1 MGYTA
6 ELIVGFVLIVRTT
19 TRPPRSIRTPL
30 RPRVIQVPVRHQRI
44 TKHTNPTCPI
54 HSQVRWHEKNPV
66 RRNQLG
72 KVFLSV
78 MELRVD
84 EHHTIDPTFLLKRA
98 TRGLNLSR
106 STLAVQVIETT
117 TEGGTELY
125 YNRTHHTTHTT
136 RSSTCT
142 SVRYNVS
149 YLTLSVQGSIS
160 ENSLSVVV
168 IVSCRDRFR

>member
-1 MGYTA
+1 
-6 ELIVGFVLIVRTT
+6 
-19 TRPPRSIRTPL
+19 
-30 RPRVIQVPVRHQRI
+30 
-44 TKHTNPTCPI
+44 
-54 HSQVRWHEKNPV
+54 
-66 RRNQLG
+66 
-72 KVFLSV
+72 

-84 EHHTIDPTFLLKRA
+84 EHHTIDPTSLLKRA